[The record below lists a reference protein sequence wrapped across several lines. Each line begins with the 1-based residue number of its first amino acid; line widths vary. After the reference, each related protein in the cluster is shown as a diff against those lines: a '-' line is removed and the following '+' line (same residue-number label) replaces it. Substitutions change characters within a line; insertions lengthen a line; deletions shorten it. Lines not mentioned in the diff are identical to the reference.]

1 MADKTHSYQINLLW
15 TGNTGT
21 GTSGYRAY
29 ERAHEISVPGKTP
42 ILGSSDPA
50 FRGAAARYNPEEL
63 LVASLSACHMLWVLH
78 LAAEAGIT
86 ITRYADDA
94 EGVMVEDPDGGGR
107 FVEVVLRP
115 RHDGCNA
122 ATAAEIHARAHA
134 KCFIARSVAFP
145 VKVEPQTA

>member
-1 MADKTHSYQINLLW
+1 MTREHRYRTTLEWSDA
-15 TGNTGT
+15 TGT
-21 GTSGYRAY
+21 ESYRAY
-29 ERAHEISVPGKTP
+29 SRDHLLGAPGKAAP
-42 ILGSSDPA
+42 IAGSSDPH
-50 FRGAAARYNPEEL
+50 FRGDASRYNPEEL